1 LHNAYANLH
10 YFATLRI
17 IGSVPDEN
25 ITNESESLCIGE
37 SNLKESDSE
46 VVNYNLAEMICS
58 SESNDEIADKCEQHI
73 CKGI

>member
-1 LHNAYANLH
+1 
-10 YFATLRI
+10 
-17 IGSVPDEN
+17 
-25 ITNESESLCIGE
+25 LCIGE